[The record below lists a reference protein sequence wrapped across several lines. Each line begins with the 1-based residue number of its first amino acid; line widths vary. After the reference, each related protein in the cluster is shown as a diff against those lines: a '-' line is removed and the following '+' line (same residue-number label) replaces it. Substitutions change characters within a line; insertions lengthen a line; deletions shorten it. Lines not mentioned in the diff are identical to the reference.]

1 MTKDGADH
9 QEVEHQE
16 RWIASVMP
24 YEDLPS
30 TAHLKMR
37 VEIEANERW
46 LASKLNASEAIPSKI
61 RTLVQLEA
69 DRRRKGSRLRGVRKL
84 AVAAL
89 GMAAVLG
96 FFYVGTLRE
105 VTDAQEVVAGIEL
118 VVDAPEDEQI
128 DVDLDQA
135 LSEAEA
141 LLASLNETNWDDFS
155 DGL

>member
-1 MTKDGADH
+1 MTEDSANHRDVEL
-9 QEVEHQE
+9 QES
-16 RWIASVMP
+16 WIASVMP
-24 YEDLPS
+24 SEDLPS

-46 LASKLNASEAIPSKI
+46 LASKLNAGEAIPSKI

-69 DRRRKGSRLRGVRKL
+69 DRTRNVSRLRVVRKL

-96 FFYVGTLRE
+96 LIYVGNLRV

-118 VVDAPEDEQI
+118 IVDAPEVEQI

-141 LLASLNETNWDDFS
+141 LLASLNETNWDDFN